1 MPNTAPGA
9 ERLAGSVK
17 EDAKPAARARRGE
30 RAWRW
35 AGPALFLL
43 VIVVLF
49 DAYLHLSK
57 TYPENSD
64 EANILL
70 MANDMMHGNVLL
82 TGWHVSDVPFIT
94 TELPQITMLVWMFG
108 LRLNTAHIAAAL
120 TYTLVVAIAML
131 LAKGKEHGW
140 KAVARMALALG
151 IMLAP
156 QSGVGVFVM
165 IFSVG
170 HIGTALPVM
179 LTWLV
184 IDRYGRKWW
193 VPLVVALL
201 LGWALTADP
210 LVLVVAVF
218 PLLAVCLARLVSAVV
233 GGARDGGWAGVRAAT
248 FDRWFEAWIAAGA
261 GIGYLIAW
269 GAGQLISSNAG
280 YVQQAVPYHFD
291 WPKLFMQSQI
301 VVHGLLEM
309 FGAYFPSWQDSFI
322 SSPIPQPAIGG
333 LDQAIALTR
342 LVAVVFAV
350 WGMCAIAR
358 RFFFRDADFVSQL
371 LLVGIVAN
379 IAAYVPSTLA
389 HHTAL
394 NVREIAPVLP
404 FAAALAGRMIGDR
417 LVGGPVAVIRL
428 PRLRRPASAD
438 SVVAGGAGQPAAA
451 ATAAAFADGDG
462 TGAPA
467 AKAGRPRSRSSRS
480 LRIRLVA
487 APLVVLFGWY
497 SYGLFREADT
507 PAAPV
512 PFTQVASFLQAAG
525 LTYGLGGY
533 WEASLITVETGGA
546 VTVRAVTPA
555 CLQPYPWESKQD
567 WYDPTQHSANF
578 ILLSNVPGY
587 FSKFAVSG
595 AALQALNYWDGY
607 PNYPH
612 YPFTLNIGGYR
623 PQLVPVKN
631 GQGGARYVPNYWYT
645 ARVYP
650 VNLLSQLRNLDLVMT
665 TPPAWLQKL
674 LKAHGNTVSAC

>member
-9 ERLAGSVK
+9 ETLTGGVK
-17 EDAKPAARARRGE
+17 EDAKPAVHARRGA

-35 AGPALFLL
+35 AGPAVFLL
-43 VIVVLF
+43 IVVVLF

-70 MANDMMHGNVLL
+70 MANDMLHGNVLL
-82 TGWHVSDVPFIT
+82 SGWHVSDVPFIT
-94 TELPQITMLVWMFG
+94 TELPQITLLVWMFG
-108 LRLNTAHIAAAL
+108 LRLNTAHIAAAV
-120 TYTLVVAIAML
+120 TYTLVVAVAML
-131 LAKGKEHGW
+131 LAKGKADGW
-140 KAVARMALALG
+140 KAVARMGLALG

-156 QSGVGVFVM
+156 QSGVGVFVL

-184 IDRYGRKWW
+184 IDRCGRKWW
-193 VPLVVALL
+193 VPLLVALL

-218 PLLAVCLARLVSAVV
+218 PLLAVCLVRLVSGVV
-233 GGARDGGWAGVRAAT
+233 AGARDGGWAGIRAAT

-269 GAGQLISSNAG
+269 GAGQLITSNGG
-280 YVQQAVPYHFD
+280 YGQQPVPYQFD

-309 FGAYFPSWQDSFI
+309 FGAYFPSWGDSFI
-322 SSPIPQPAIGG
+322 PLETPHPAIGG
-333 LDQAIALTR
+333 LDQAIALTH

-371 LLVGIVAN
+371 LLAGIVAN

-404 FAAALAGRMIGDR
+404 FAAVLAGRMIGDR
-417 LVGGPVAVIRL
+417 LVGGPVAVIKL
-428 PRLRRPASAD
+428 PRLRGSARGASAA
-438 SVVAGGAGQPAAA
+438 VAEQAAGPGAPVGGP
-451 ATAAAFADGDG
+451 
-462 TGAPA
+462 GAPA
-467 AKAGRPRSRSSRS
+467 GKARRPRSGSSRS

-497 SYGLFREADT
+497 SYGLFREADA
-507 PAAPV
+507 PAAPL
-512 PFTQVASFLQAAG
+512 PFTQVASFLESAG

-533 WEASLITVETGGA
+533 WQASLITLETGGA
-546 VTVRAVTPA
+546 VTIRAVTPA
-555 CLQPYPWESKQD
+555 CLQPYPWESKTD
-567 WYDPTQHSANF
+567 WYDGTQHVANF
-578 ILLSNVPGY
+578 ILLSNVDGY
-587 FSKFAVSG
+587 FNKFAVSG
-595 AALQALNYWDGY
+595 AALTTLNAWDGY
-607 PNYPH
+607 LGGYPH
-612 YPFTLNIGGYR
+612 YPFALAIGGYTLQ
-623 PQLVPVKN
+623 PVPVKEKN
-631 GQGGARYVPNYWYT
+631 GQVVIRDVPIYDYT

-650 VNLLSQLRNLDLVMT
+650 KNLLTQLPPLEAALT
-665 TPPAWLQKL
+665 APPAWLQKL
-674 LKAHGNTVSAC
+674 LKANGNTVSAC